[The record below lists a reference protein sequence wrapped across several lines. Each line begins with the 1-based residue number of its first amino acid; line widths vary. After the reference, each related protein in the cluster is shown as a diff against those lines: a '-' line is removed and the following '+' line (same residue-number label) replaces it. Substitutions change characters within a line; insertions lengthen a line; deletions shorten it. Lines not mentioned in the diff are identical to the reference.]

1 MARKR
6 MAEPVL
12 TAAEAAARTGLTVR
26 ALRVYEAR
34 GLLDPPRTDKG
45 WRLYGPR
52 EFQRLG
58 IIQALKSLG
67 LSLAEIARVLAGDT
81 PSLRRVLEVQAALWR
96 GRLAAAQAGLDLVKQ
111 ALARTD
117 TSRPDV
123 PPISVDDLC
132 TLIRRLNMNTMPET
146 LRTVLAEDYTAEE
159 RATLM
164 TPRGSEAA
172 VAEGTRAWTQLI
184 ADIQAL
190 RQAGIPATDPQAQ
203 EAARRWQGLVAA
215 FTQGDGAVAQRTAGL
230 WQKAL
235 DRDPQGHGLPFDQ
248 GLWDYVGAATKAAQA

>member
-1 MARKR
+1 MTRKR
-6 MAEPVL
+6 PQAEPVL

-34 GLLDPPRTDKG
+34 GLLDPPRTGKG

-67 LSLAEIARVLAGDT
+67 LSLAEISRVLAGDT

-96 GRLAAAQAGLDLVKQ
+96 GRLAAAQAGLDLVEQ
-111 ALARTD
+111 ALSRTE
-117 TSRPDV
+117 TA
-123 PPISVDDLC
+123 PISVDDLC
-132 TLIRRLNMNTMPET
+132 TLIRRLDMNTLPET

-164 TPRGSEAA
+164 TPRGTEDAA
-172 VAEGTRAWTQLI
+172 AEGARAWGQLI

-190 RQAGIPATDPQAQ
+190 RQAGVPATDGRAQ

-215 FTQGDGAVAQRTAGL
+215 FTQGDAAVERRTAGL

-235 DRDPQGHGLPFDQ
+235 DRDPQGQGLPFDQ
-248 GLWDYVGAATKAAQA
+248 GLWDYVGAAIKVSQA